1 MRKSVTSVTVMCY
14 GALLGVLW
22 SCVTGCVT
30 GRYWC
35 AIGQTPTKSYWI
47 TELVGVFHIIL
58 LWFQSRD
65 LLKYL
70 NKELW

>member
-1 MRKSVTSVTVMCY
+1 MRKNVTGVTVMCY
-14 GALLGVLW
+14 GALLG
-22 SCVTGCVT
+22 
-30 GRYWC
+30 

-70 NKELW
+70 NNVLW

>member
-22 SCVTGCVT
+22 SCIT

-47 TELVGVFHIIL
+47 TELVGVFLIIL

-70 NKELW
+70 NKVL